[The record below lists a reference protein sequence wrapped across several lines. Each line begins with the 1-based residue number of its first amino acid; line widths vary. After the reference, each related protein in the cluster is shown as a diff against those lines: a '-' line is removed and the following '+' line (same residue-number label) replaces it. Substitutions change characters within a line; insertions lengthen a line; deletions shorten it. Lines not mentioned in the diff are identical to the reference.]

1 MDIKKRI
8 EKLENDR
15 PIAPIQPP
23 NRTPI
28 KEISV
33 EEWNAVY
40 APMVQESY
48 DQSMRP
54 KTSSDGA
61 K

>member
-1 MDIKKRI
+1 MDNLKKRI
-8 EKLENDR
+8 EKLEKE
-15 PIAPIQPP
+15 QPQVVPAP
-23 NRTPI
+23 NRTTI

-48 DQSMRP
+48 DQSMRA
-54 KTSSDGA
+54 KSGSDGA